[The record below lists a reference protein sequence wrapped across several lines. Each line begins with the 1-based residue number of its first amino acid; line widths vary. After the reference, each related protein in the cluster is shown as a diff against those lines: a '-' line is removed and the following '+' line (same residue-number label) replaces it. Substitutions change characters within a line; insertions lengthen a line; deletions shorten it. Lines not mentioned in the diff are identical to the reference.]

1 MKEDRRYSSA
11 DAVNILREILTP
23 LVMKLQ
29 EAEDKKLYG
38 LLMNSLDHSLVE
50 YALEITQS
58 QMGAA
63 HLLGISRNTLRR
75 KMAKYKL
82 RRKSQSPDNWPTS
95 TCGTGAGGI
104 LAPRTEDRYQLV
116 SGAKP

>member
-1 MKEDRRYSSA
+1 MKEKKIFSSA
-11 DAVNILREILTP
+11 DAVNVLREILTP

-29 EAEDKKLYG
+29 EAEDKKLYD

-75 KMAKYKL
+75 KIEKYKL
-82 RRKSQSPDNWPTS
+82 RRESQSPDNRPSS
-95 TCGTGAGGI
+95 T
-104 LAPRTEDRYQLV
+104 
-116 SGAKP
+116 